1 MRTTLFLLLAL
12 LPMTLLQERP
22 DASPAAHAEPSA
34 TRSPDAL
41 GLYAL
46 HCSPCHGETG
56 RGDGPAA
63 RFLDPPPR
71 DFTTGAFRFVTTT
84 NGIPSDKDLFEV
96 IAAGLN
102 GTAMLPFGHLP
113 HDQIGL
119 LVEQVRTFHRQ
130 GLRERYRHLAENER
144 ELEEW
149 VLLDTT
155 PGPAIPLGVGPP
167 DNVEARARGRL
178 RFVALCSPCH
188 GTDGRGRE
196 LPDRQTVEGYPV
208 RSRNF
213 THGVI
218 KGGSQPDALF
228 RRLRAGLPGTPMPST
243 PASALDDAHAWEL
256 VHYLRT
262 LLPQGAQELHD
273 PIRGVIPVARLAGP
287 MPTAPDDPRFEAAEP
302 IHVALAP
309 FKAADAA
316 TPGVIVRALHD
327 GENIVMQ
334 LRWPDPTLD
343 RPDAGQPAA
352 PDGAAV
358 RLTNIELPPVLPIP
372 GQPLPLDRALW
383 VAGPMPAEDD
393 PVYAETGFQNP
404 DSVCKAPIGPQ
415 RVGVGAWRDGI
426 WTTLMAVKPE
436 KAGDV
441 RVGAPMQISF
451 AIFDGS
457 TTRGPMP
464 QAFSNWQILE
474 FR

>member
-1 MRTTLFLLLAL
+1 MRLTLFLFLTL
-12 LPMTLLQERP
+12 LPLTLIQERP
-22 DASPAAHAEPSA
+22 PAPPASEQDPAPAPATDA
-34 TRSPDAL
+34 R

-71 DFTTGAFRFVTTT
+71 DFKTGAFRFVTTT

-119 LVEQVRTFHRQ
+119 LVEQIRGFHRE
-130 GLRERYRHLAENER
+130 GLRERYRELAESEH

-149 VLLDTT
+149 VRLDTT
-155 PGPAIPLGVGPP
+155 AGPAIPLGVGPP

-178 RFVALCSPCH
+178 HFVALCSPCH
-188 GTDGRGRE
+188 GTDGRGRD
-196 LPDRQTVEGYPV
+196 LPDRQTVEGYAV

-218 KGGSQPDALF
+218 KGGSQPDEIF
-228 RRLRAGLPGTPMPST
+228 RRIRAGLPGTPMPST
-243 PASALDDAHAWEL
+243 PESALGDARVWEL
-256 VHYLRT
+256 VHYLGT
-262 LLPQGAQELHD
+262 LLPRGAQELHD
-273 PIRGVIPVARLAGP
+273 AIRGVIPVARIEGP
-287 MPTAPDDPRFEAAEP
+287 LPTAPDDARFESADP
-302 IHVALAP
+302 VHVALAP
-309 FKAADAA
+309 FRAADAA
-316 TPGVIVRALHD
+316 APGVIVRALHD
-327 GENIVMQ
+327 GENIILQM
-334 LRWPDPTLD
+334 RWPDATLD
-343 RPDAGQPAA
+343 RPDRDRPTA
-352 PDGAAV
+352 PDGAAI

-372 GQPLPLDRALW
+372 GLPLPLDRALW
-383 VAGPMPAEDD
+383 VAGPMPPPDD
-393 PVYAETGFQNP
+393 PVYAATGFENP

-415 RVGVGAWRDGI
+415 HVGAGTWRDGI
-426 WTTLMAVKPE
+426 WTALMAVRPE
-436 KAGDV
+436 KAGEV
-441 RVGAPMQISF
+441 RVGAPMQLSI
-451 AIFDGS
+451 AIFDGA
-457 TTRGPMP
+457 TTRGPLP